1 MMKSR
6 FQIGNIVYEL
16 TDACNQCCR
25 FCYNYW
31 RDGSSAIAAPSDALA
46 RKTLRK
52 LLSQAAVGTISFSGG
67 EPMLL
72 KNIHDL
78 AMYARLRGSNV
89 NILTNGTLLTPD
101 ALANFESLGVG
112 AIQIPLLSAD
122 SGIHDYLTSLPGSWE
137 KARTALWRAATLMPQ
152 GAYAVLVI
160 TKLNAPGVSDTL
172 KLIRDLGVRNVM
184 VNRFNVGGN
193 GIRNSDEL
201 ALDPAALS
209 QAFADVESFAA
220 DHPDMR
226 FVSGVCTPVCVV
238 DTSAYPHI
246 LFTGCSTDLNRRPVT
261 VSWRGDVRF
270 CNHSPHVLG
279 NIYDRPVGEILSDPE
294 VTARYAVVPEKCTS
308 CAHLKFCN
316 GGCRAASEQLYG
328 TFALPD
334 PILTSGAGV

>member
-1 MMKSR
+1 MKER
-6 FQIGNIVYEL
+6 LHIGNIVFEM

-31 RDGSSAIAAPSDALA
+31 RDGSNPIAAPSDALV

-101 ALANFESLGVG
+101 ALANFESLGIG
-112 AIQIPLLSAD
+112 AIQIPLLSAE

-137 KARTALWRAATLMPQ
+137 KARTALWRVATLMPA
-152 GAYAVLVI
+152 GAYAVLVV

-184 VNRFNVGGN
+184 VNRFNIGGM
-193 GIRNSDEL
+193 GIRNAHEL
-201 ALDPAALS
+201 VMGPDTLR
-209 QAFADVESFAA
+209 QAFADVEAFAA
-220 DHPDMR
+220 AHREML
-226 FVSGVCTPVCVV
+226 FVSGVCTPACLM
-238 DTSAYPHI
+238 DTAAYPHI
-246 LFTGCSTDLNRRPVT
+246 TFSGCSTDLSRRPVA

-270 CNHSPHVLG
+270 CNHSPNVLG
-279 NIYDRPVGEILSDPE
+279 NIYDRPIGEILSDPA
-294 VTARYAVVPEKCTS
+294 VTARYAAVPDKCS
-308 CAHLKFCN
+308 ACASLKFCN

-328 TFALPD
+328 SFDLPD
-334 PILTSGAGV
+334 PVLSSADF